1 MNNNDFFEWSDTV
14 TQDASEFVTLMPGK
28 YTGKITKIEK
38 KRWEGTGKMN
48 GCPYAEITVEAT
60 DGEVTGY
67 VKDNLF
73 LARSLEWKI
82 GQFLH
87 AFGLKKKDEP
97 VKADRIMK
105 ALNKSCTVTV
115 ECQGDKS
122 TGYITL
128 DAKVAKEM
136 LDEGRPVY
144 NKIKNYES
152 IDESEIENNDSEF
165 GFNG

>member
-1 MNNNDFFEWSDTV
+1 MNTEFFEWGDTV
-14 TQDASEFVTLMPGK
+14 TKDANEFVTLMPGK

-48 GCPYAEITVEAT
+48 GCPYAEVTVEAT

-87 AFGLKKKDEP
+87 AFGLKEKDEP

-105 ALNKSCTVTV
+105 ALNKTCTVTV
-115 ECQGDKS
+115 ECQAGKEEN
-122 TGYITL
+122 YKTL
-128 DAKVAKEM
+128 SSEDAKYS
-136 LDEGRPVY
+136 LDKGYNVY
-144 NKIKNYES
+144 NKIKAYES
-152 IDESEIENNDSEF
+152 LESDDSEF
-165 GFNG
+165 GFDD